1 MKGVILMTIIERC
14 KLADKRRNAILQLA
28 DIIRLNEQYPDDL
41 ELEQELI
48 PLMNARLETIVKCH
62 NELTQEREI

>member
-1 MKGVILMTIIERC
+1 MTIIERR

-62 NELTQEREI
+62 NELTQEMEI

>member
-1 MKGVILMTIIERC
+1 MTIIERR

-62 NELTQEREI
+62 NELKQEMEI